1 MDFWID
7 NPKVLFQAKYIQ
19 EVWID
24 KSMNMNQKL
33 NALTRLII
41 LLSLLGFI
49 CFNRSLFLVI
59 GLLLIIAMVIFY
71 KQYAVE
77 GMTSCQ
83 RPKTTCHVMP
93 SNPMNNVL
101 VTDYKENPHLK
112 PSHPEYS
119 LQVENN
125 INTSALT
132 SILLQNKDNKDIHKG
147 FGTSRDQFEFEQSM
161 RPFFT
166 QPVNSV
172 DKVEYG
178 DFLKYCYGALPSDK
192 PLKIS

>member
-7 NPKVLFQAKYIQ
+7 NPKVLFQSKYIQ
-19 EVWID
+19 EIWID
-24 KSMNMNQKL
+24 KTMNINQKL

-49 CFNRSLFLVI
+49 CFNRSLFLVL
-59 GLLLIIAMVIFY
+59 GLLLIVLIVLFKKRDYVM
-71 KQYAVE
+71 E
-77 GMTSCQ
+77 GMTGAQ
-83 RPKTTCHVMP
+83 KQAIHPE
-93 SNPMNNVL
+93 NPLNNVMM
-101 VTDYKENPHLK
+101 TDYKEHPHLL
-112 PSHPEYS
+112 PSHPDYTIK
-119 LQVENN
+119 VENA
-125 INTSALT
+125 INTSALS
-132 SILLQNKDNKDIHKG
+132 SIFLQNSDNKDIHKG

-166 QPVNSV
+166 HPVNTV

-178 DFLKYCYGALPSDK
+178 DFLKFCYGSLPSDK

>member
-7 NPKVLFQAKYIQ
+7 DPKVLFQSKYIQ
-19 EVWID
+19 EIWIENR
-24 KSMNMNQKL
+24 MNTNQKL

-49 CFNRSLFLVI
+49 CFNRSIFLVV
-59 GLLLIIAMVIFY
+59 GLVLMSLIVLFK
-71 KQYAVE
+71 KQEYVME
-77 GMTSCQ
+77 GMTSEENQ
-83 RPKTTCHVMP
+83 LIRPE
-93 SNPMNNVL
+93 NPLNNVMM
-101 VTDYKENPHLK
+101 TDYKEHPDLT

-119 LQVENN
+119 IQVENA
-125 INTSALT
+125 INTSALS
-132 SILLQNKDNKDIHKG
+132 SIFLQNRDNKDIQKG

-166 QPVNSV
+166 HPVNTI

-178 DFLKYCYGALPSDK
+178 DFLKFCYGTLPSDK

>member
-7 NPKVLFQAKYIQ
+7 NPKVLFQYKYIH
-19 EVWID
+19 EISINKD
-24 KSMNMNQKL
+24 MNINQKL

-49 CFNRSLFLVI
+49 CFNRSIFLVI
-59 GLLLIIAMVIFY
+59 GLLLIAAIVIFY
-71 KQYAVE
+71 KREHITE
-77 GMTSCQ
+77 GMTSRQ
-83 RPKTTCHVMP
+83 GILP
-93 SNPMNNVL
+93 SNPLNNVL

-112 PSHPEYS
+112 PNHPAYS
-119 LQVENN
+119 VQVEDA
-125 INTSALT
+125 INTSALS
-132 SILLQNKDNKDIHKG
+132 SIFLQNKDNKDIHKG
-147 FGTSRDQFEFEQSM
+147 FGSSRDQFEFEQSM

-166 QPVNSV
+166 TPVNTV

-178 DFLKYCYGALPSDK
+178 DFLKFCYGSLPSDK